1 MGPLSGCRVVE
12 LSGIGPG
19 PFAGMILADLGAEVV
34 RVDRPAAGPARA
46 EKFDILGRGK
56 KSVVLDLKQPE
67 AVAAVLDLV
76 AGADA
81 LIEGYRPGVAE
92 RLGLGP
98 ADCLARNP
106 SLVYGRMTGW
116 GQEGP
121 LAQSAG
127 HDIAYIALTGALHA
141 IGEAGGPP
149 QIPLNLLGDFGGG
162 GAYLVIGVL
171 AALLAVRGG
180 APGQVVDAA
189 IVDGTASLLSMAHSM
204 LGSGAW
210 ADQRG
215 ANLLDGGAPFYS
227 VYETADGRHMAVGAL
242 EPQFYAEFVTRLGL
256 DEDLSAQHDRSGWGG
271 LRGRIAAAFAS
282 RTQDEWTK
290 VFEGTDACVAPV
302 LGLREAAGHPQLA
315 ARGTIVTRDGVLQPA
330 PAPRFSATPSGG
342 PAAPPARGAHDA
354 AAIAAGWRTRPDA
367 PRNGGDPRDHG
378 EGSRQASAKLAD
390 VTQENLPAV
399 PETPAQQARYDR
411 VIAAATEILSGG
423 GQEAVQ
429 MKDLAQRAGVSL
441 ATLYRYFPSK
451 DYVLLAVTLS
461 RYQRA
466 AVRTADRPPQGGTVV
481 ERAAAHLRREFRAEQ
496 RDQRLTAALV
506 SALTGSGRSYSAILE
521 AAEHAHLQVVRQAAA
536 GCGRLSEQQE
546 RLLTIVVDVF
556 AAATRRWLAG
566 TYSVADVE
574 AQIEI
579 GCRLLALPD
588 EVIDAERVRVAPD
601 VVPRS
606 PASPE
611 VSLTQAS

>member
-1 MGPLSGCRVVE
+1 MGPLSGFRVVE

-34 RVDRPAAGPARA
+34 RVDRPVAGGPPRA
-46 EKFDILGRGK
+46 EKFDVLGRGK
-56 KSVVLDLKQPE
+56 KSVVLDLKQPD

-106 SLVYGRMTGW
+106 ALVYGRMTGW

-121 LAQSAG
+121 LAQTAG

-162 GAYLVIGVL
+162 GTYLVIGVL
-171 AALLAVRGG
+171 AALLAVRAG

-189 IVDGTASLLSMAHSM
+189 IVDGTASLLSMAHSA
-204 LGSGAW
+204 LAGGGW
-210 ADQRG
+210 ADERG
-215 ANLLDGGAPFYS
+215 VNVLDGGAPYYS
-227 VYETADGRHMAVGAL
+227 VYATADGRHMAVGAI
-242 EPQFYAEFVTRLGL
+242 EPQFYAAFVHLLGL
-256 DEDLSAQHDRSGWGG
+256 EEDLSAQQDRAGWPA
-271 LRGRIAAAFAS
+271 LRGRIAAAFAT
-282 RTQDEWTK
+282 RTQEEWTK
-290 VFEGTDACVAPV
+290 VFAGSDACVAPV
-302 LGLREAAGHPQLA
+302 LTLREAAGHPQLA
-315 ARGTIVTRDGVLQPA
+315 ARGTLVERDGVMQAA
-330 PAPRFSATPSGG
+330 PAPRFSATPSGP
-342 PAAPPARGAHDA
+342 PAQPPARGQDDA
-354 AAIAAGWRTRPDA
+354 AAIAARWRTAANGNGQDA
-367 PRNGGDPRDHG
+367 RDPRVQG
-378 EGSRQASAKLAD
+378 EGPPAGSAKLAD

-399 PETPAQQARYDR
+399 PETPAQRARYDR
-411 VIAAATEILSGG
+411 VIAAATEILSEG

-461 RYQRA
+461 RYRYA
-466 AVRTADRPPQGGTVV
+466 AVRMAERPPPEGTVV
-481 ERAAAHLRREFRAEQ
+481 ERVASHLRREFRAQQ
-496 RDQRLTAALV
+496 RNQRLTAALV
-506 SALTGSGRSYSAILE
+506 SALTGGGRSHSAIIE
-521 AAEHAHLQVVRQAAA
+521 AAEQAHLQVVGMAAA
-536 GCGRLSEQQE
+536 PGGHLSEQQE
-546 RLLTIVVDVF
+546 RVLTIVMDLF

-566 TYSVADVE
+566 SYSVADVE

-588 EVIDAERVRVAPD
+588 DVIDAERERVVSD
-601 VVPRS
+601 V
-606 PASPE
+606 A
-611 VSLTQAS
+611 LTQAS